1 MGGGEMGSSRCY
13 NTDLSVLQVKKL
25 VLIIIISEISQTEKD
40 KSHMMSHV
48 ESKIMIQMNL
58 YTKQK

>member
-58 YTKQK
+58 FTKQK

>member
-13 NTDLSVLQVKKL
+13 NTDLSVLQVKKF
-25 VLIIIISEISQTEKD
+25 VLIIISEISQTEKD

>member
-1 MGGGEMGSSRCY
+1 MGSSRCY